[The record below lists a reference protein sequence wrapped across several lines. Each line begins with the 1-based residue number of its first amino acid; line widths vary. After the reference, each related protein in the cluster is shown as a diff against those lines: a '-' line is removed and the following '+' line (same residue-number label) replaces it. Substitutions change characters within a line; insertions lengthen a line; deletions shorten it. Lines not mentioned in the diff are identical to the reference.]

1 MLNLIF
7 LRVSANA
14 LSNPGMI
21 IVVLILLS
29 PFFVYGYS
37 LTNKLA
43 EILKTDYPKLFME
56 YEDELT
62 GFKRDLKVVLFASEI
77 RNLDDKRVQDIR
89 KKILIMIGVMI
100 VYIILIIFLMV
111 KFQLFD

>member
-21 IVVLILLS
+21 IVMLILLS
-29 PFFVYGYS
+29 PFFIYGYS

-62 GFKRDLKVVLFASEI
+62 GLKRDLKVVLFASEI

>member
-21 IVVLILLS
+21 ILILILLS
-29 PFFVYGYS
+29 PFFVYAYN

-56 YEDELT
+56 YGYALT
-62 GFKRDLKVVLFASEI
+62 GLKRDLKVVLFASDI
-77 RNLDDKRVQDIR
+77 RNLDDERVKSIR
-89 KKILIMIGVMI
+89 KKLMIMTGVLI
-100 VYIILIIFLMV
+100 VYIILIIFLLA
-111 KFQLFD
+111 KFQLF

>member
-1 MLNLIF
+1 MLDLIF

-21 IVVLILLS
+21 IVMLILLS
-29 PFFVYGYS
+29 PFFIYGYS

-62 GFKRDLKVVLFASEI
+62 GLKRDLKVVLFASEI

>member
-21 IVVLILLS
+21 IVMLILLS

-62 GFKRDLKVVLFASEI
+62 GLKRDLKVVLFASEI

-89 KKILIMIGVMI
+89 KKIMIMIGVMI

>member
-1 MLNLIF
+1 MLDLIF

-89 KKILIMIGVMI
+89 KKIMIMIGVMI

>member
-21 IVVLILLS
+21 ILILILLS
-29 PFFVYGYS
+29 PFFVYAYN

-56 YEDELT
+56 YGYALT
-62 GFKRDLKVVLFASEI
+62 GLKRDLKVVLFASEI

-89 KKILIMIGVMI
+89 KKIMIMIGVMF
-100 VYIILIIFLMV
+100 VYIILIIFLLA
-111 KFQLFD
+111 KFQLF

>member
-29 PFFVYGYS
+29 PFFIYGYS

-62 GFKRDLKVVLFASEI
+62 GLKRDLKVVLFASEI

-89 KKILIMIGVMI
+89 KKNIDNDWCNDSVHHSYHILDGKIPT
-100 VYIILIIFLMV
+100 F
-111 KFQLFD
+111 

>member
-21 IVVLILLS
+21 IVMLILLS
-29 PFFVYGYS
+29 LFFIYGYS

-62 GFKRDLKVVLFASEI
+62 GLKRDLKVVLFASEI

>member
-21 IVVLILLS
+21 IVLLILLS

-62 GFKRDLKVVLFASEI
+62 GLKRDLKVVLFASEI

>member
-43 EILKTDYPKLFME
+43 EILKTDYPKVFME

-89 KKILIMIGVMI
+89 KKIMIMIGVMF
-100 VYIILIIFLMV
+100 VYIILIIFLLA
-111 KFQLFD
+111 KFQPF